1 MADWYFDKRDKKHY
15 NLEMTK
21 EILLRAEQI
30 EGIEEVDAV
39 SERLEDIYKGEF
51 CTRYIWDISGHFVPG
66 TFLPILS
73 WDILYRVHFF
83 PKIIEKKLVL

>member
-39 SERLEDIYKGEF
+39 SERLEDIYKG
-51 CTRYIWDISGHFVPG
+51 
-66 TFLPILS
+66 
-73 WDILYRVHFF
+73 
-83 PKIIEKKLVL
+83 